1 MAGPDMRW
9 TLAASVCAPPNI
21 DMSKPSV
28 VLVPPGIVHL
38 PEWNPDEAVKYPMD
52 ISGLLFLGGLGRKP

>member
-1 MAGPDMRW
+1 MLGRGQLRSRAEITAFFDRF
-9 TLAASVCAPPNI
+9 
-21 DMSKPSV
+21 

>member
-28 VLVPPGIVHL
+28 ARIY
-38 PEWNPDEAVKYPMD
+38 DAV
-52 ISGLLFLGGLGRKP
+52 LGGCFR